1 MKDTTNSKSASDNS
15 IDKNEVKTDN
25 DEITHFK
32 FRAECETDV
41 NKLRKIMGRRCHK
54 TVKEIGCF
62 PDTEVDLYTTM
73 SLDDL
78 RNEMRKI
85 TDGHV
90 MLQTVAL
97 AEDYTGERNYE
108 LE

>member
-1 MKDTTNSKSASDNS
+1 MKKTTSLKSSNDES
-15 IDKNEVKTDN
+15 TSEVK
-25 DEITHFK
+25 HYK

-41 NKLRKIMGRRCHK
+41 NRLRKRIGTKCHRIIK
-54 TVKEIGCF
+54 DIGMF

-73 SLDDL
+73 SLDDV

-85 TDGHV
+85 PDGHV
-90 MLQTVAL
+90 MLQTIAL
-97 AEDYTGERNYE
+97 AENYTGERDEE